1 MKQEGDVELQHEMP
15 FKFLFSCFFSG
26 ASKQDEALEL
36 YGRAGNLFKMAKKWG
51 SAGNTF
57 VTLAQHHV
65 KLGNKHDAATAYVDA
80 ANCYKKSDPNGKR
93 GKH

>member
-1 MKQEGDVELQHEMP
+1 MELCLDP
-15 FKFLFSCFFSG
+15 RSG

-36 YGRAGNLFKMAKKWG
+36 YARAGNMFKMAKKWG

-57 VTLAQHHV
+57 VTLAEHHI

-80 ANCYKKSDPNGKR
+80 ANCYKKSDSQGERREGKKTSWNPYPTDF
-93 GKH
+93 GYC